1 MAPGRGAGIMTATPR
16 RDGRQTSVEQAGSAS
31 ILRVAGLRKRYGR
44 AQILQDVTFDVSAG
58 SVVALLGA
66 NGAGKT
72 TTLKCILGVIPFDGA
87 VEVAGIPV
95 QRRGKDARRR
105 IGYVPQSPALSEG
118 DTCDQA
124 LTFFA
129 EIKGA
134 PKSRVPELLE
144 LVNLAPQHATK
155 IGHLSGGMRQRLA
168 LAAALLADPPLLLL
182 DEPAASLDIESRR
195 DLQQLVARLRD
206 EGKTVILST
215 HFLDHLDEVADRA
228 LILHEGRLTFDG
240 SLDELA
246 RRVRSNR
253 YVVNL
258 NGNAPATFLQALSSA
273 GIGPERVHKA
283 ELGWEE
289 ILLASTPDAAAD
301 ALPAQEERP

>member
-1 MAPGRGAGIMTATPR
+1 MTSTPR
-16 RDGRQTSVEQAGSAS
+16 SDERQTSVEQAGLTP
-31 ILRVAGLRKRYGR
+31 ILRVAGLCKRYGR
-44 AQILQDVTFDVSAG
+44 AHVLQDVTFDVPAG

-72 TTLKCILGVIPFDGA
+72 TTLKCILGVIPFEGA
-87 VEVAGIPV
+87 VDVAGISV
-95 QRRGKDARRR
+95 RAHGKDARRR

-129 EIKGA
+129 EIKGVA
-134 PKSRVPELLE
+134 KARVSELLE
-144 LVNLAPQHATK
+144 LVNLAPQRATK

-195 DLQQLVARLRD
+195 DLQQLVGRLRD

-215 HFLDHLDEVADRA
+215 HFLDHLDEVANRA
-228 LILHEGRLTFDG
+228 LILHEGRIAFDG

-246 RRVRSNR
+246 RRARSNR

-258 NGNAPATFLQALSSA
+258 NGNAPAALFEALSSA
-273 GIGPERVHKA
+273 GIGPERVQKA

-289 ILLASTPDAAAD
+289 ILLASTQERERDTRPTR
-301 ALPAQEERP
+301 EERT